1 MNAWA
6 WSSGGLIH
14 NHCYR
19 SSVCNTS
26 TALNVIL
33 THLPAIIKR
42 RTVYS
47 VCGGSGGG
55 GEVCLYGH
63 ENMIGSEELNKLSAY
78 KLTASAAVKP

>member
-19 SSVCNTS
+19 SSVCKTS

-33 THLPAIIKR
+33 THLPAITQKR
-42 RTVYS
+42 TLYS
-47 VCGGSGGG
+47 TCWGGG
-55 GEVCLYGH
+55 VCLYGH
-63 ENMIGSEELNKLSAY
+63 ENVIGSEELIKLSAY
-78 KLTASAAVKP
+78 NRTASAAVKPS